1 MNSKRRASFCVALGK
16 VMHNKKPLLI
26 FWDFFMDAAKSPY
39 ILGLMTLFC
48 FDHEM
53 TYRKWLRIQGLA
65 SIFLKNLGGVVLNS
79 FQSSLVDEKLNLFST
94 HAKIRTQDADVEE
107 GETKTIRINEN
118 LRSLLLAAGP
128 KWWVWER
135 IHIFKF

>member
-1 MNSKRRASFCVALGK
+1 M
-16 VMHNKKPLLI
+16 
-26 FWDFFMDAAKSPY
+26 
-39 ILGLMTLFC
+39 
-48 FDHEM
+48 
-53 TYRKWLRIQGLA
+53 A

-128 KWWVWER
+128 KW
-135 IHIFKF
+135 